1 MARSRCAASRG
12 VGGAA
17 PRTASQPTSP
27 NCSPG
32 SPPCRRRPSSRSTT
46 KRSSGCTPGARAL
59 PCMCTATTVGPRR
72 DPHLP
77 STAPTSSARAS
88 PTSCSPGSGPGPTSS
103 CARCWAHTPAGSPP
117 CMPGPAVGR
126 RSRRAVS
133 PRRVYLVVAT
143 AAAVVHLGVLW
154 NGFALDDLTIIVAN
168 PLVHSLSGV
177 WRAFAAPYFPANL
190 DVSVYRPLTI
200 ATYALDWSVGATVWF
215 HAVNLMW
222 HVGASVLVALLARR
236 WAGDAAGLVA
246 GIVFAVHPVH
256 VEAVANVVGRN
267 ELMAAAF
274 TLLAVYAALE
284 RGSVLWSAAA
294 LTAGLLSK
302 ENAAVA
308 PALVAAAWLL
318 GVRPVPPRRRLAAFV
333 VSWVVLAAA
342 YTGVR
347 WSVLHG
353 FGGSGNPAPV
363 FLGQGGL
370 TGRWLAAVATLLLVL
385 GGVRSAFR
393 VGAWR
398 DDRAATLALL
408 QDAPRSYFSWQNLG
422 WQYLRAGQFARAIG
436 AFQTSSRIY
445 PHDARV
451 YIAAA
456 HAAYAL
462 NRGAAADSLL
472 TQADAA
478 CQRCVTYYINQASFA
493 RLRGDSASADS
504 LVAHARRLRPS

>member
-17 PRTASQPTSP
+17 PRTASRPTSP
-27 NCSPG
+27 SCSPG

-72 DPHLP
+72 DPQLP

-88 PTSCSPGSGPGPTSS
+88 PTSCSPGLGPGPTSS

-117 CMPGPAVGR
+117 CMPVPAV
-126 RSRRAVS
+126 
-133 PRRVYLVVAT
+133 
-143 AAAVVHLGVLW
+143 
-154 NGFALDDLTIIVAN
+154 
-168 PLVHSLSGV
+168 
-177 WRAFAAPYFPANL
+177 
-190 DVSVYRPLTI
+190 
-200 ATYALDWSVGATVWF
+200 
-215 HAVNLMW
+215 
-222 HVGASVLVALLARR
+222 ARR
-236 WAGDAAGLVA
+236 WAGDGAALVA

-333 VSWVVLAAA
+333 VTWVVLAAA

-347 WSVLHG
+347 WFVLHG
-353 FGGSGNPAPV
+353 FGGAGHAAPLV
-363 FLGQGGL
+363 LRLGAGTHRL
-370 TGRWLAAVATLLLVL
+370 TALAARA
-385 GGVRSAFR
+385 GGAPL
-393 VGAWR
+393 
-398 DDRAATLALL
+398 LALPPARPG
-408 QDAPRSYFSWQNLG
+408 APS
-422 WQYLRAGQFARAIG
+422 
-436 AFQTSSRIY
+436 
-445 PHDARV
+445 
-451 YIAAA
+451 
-456 HAAYAL
+456 
-462 NRGAAADSLL
+462 
-472 TQADAA
+472 
-478 CQRCVTYYINQASFA
+478 
-493 RLRGDSASADS
+493 
-504 LVAHARRLRPS
+504 